1 MRHSA
6 VGPLSILALSLA
18 FLSLATFLE
27 GKRLWAAYNA
37 IGSVATLAFLV
48 VTIKLDLQL
57 PRGATLVLYATA
69 MLHYVGGSLG
79 GHYGITGINGLYAV
93 FPWWDRMTHFFG
105 ATGVAMFGYHVLK
118 LRGWNVPSSG
128 LAFFAFVLAIAVGVG
143 VELFEFAGWTFF
155 GTIDQGFYSN
165 TMMDLYDDTTGALF
179 GAALAHAISVAKTRK
194 ATMTAILNGIS

>member
-6 VGPLSILALSLA
+6 VAPFSILALSLA
-18 FLSLATFLE
+18 CLSLATFLE
-27 GKRLWAAYNA
+27 GKRLWAVYNA
-37 IGSVATLAFLV
+37 IGCVATLLFLV
-48 VTIKLDLQL
+48 VVVKLDLQL
-57 PRGATLVLYATA
+57 PRAATLVMYVTA

-79 GHYGITGINGLYAV
+79 GHYGIEGINGLYAV

-105 ATGVAMFGYHVLK
+105 AMGVALFAFHVLK
-118 LRGWNVPSSG
+118 LRGWNAPSSA
-128 LAFFAFVLAIAVGVG
+128 LAFFSFVLAVAVGVG

-179 GAALAHAISVAKTRK
+179 GAAVGHAISTGKTK
-194 ATMTAILNGIS
+194 QAASTAILG